1 MDKEPGPY
9 PKLQKRVLFACYIG
23 WPEDSCPDTK
33 IVFSQDVYVF
43 DSYGFNSRDILLNN
57 TAEKSYHT
65 TVRRLDFSITN
76 ISIYTG
82 VHNLRNS
89 ENVKQ
94 AAMKLQKRGYCHQRS
109 VHKSPGR
116 DLIRERM
123 VGKLEK
129 GHSLTSV
136 AEEFGINKRA
146 FSSVWEA
153 CQTISKAVRNIV
165 AGHLRKTTA

>member
-1 MDKEPGPY
+1 MEEPGDRTRCKALGANDGSVTSALMVVRSLHLCGPVISKGF
-9 PKLQKRVLFACYIG
+9 PLI
-23 WPEDSCPDTK
+23 PS
-33 IVFSQDVYVF
+33 DVW
-43 DSYGFNSRDILLNN
+43 
-57 TAEKSYHT
+57 K
-65 TVRRLDFSITN
+65 
-76 ISIYTG
+76 
-82 VHNLRNS
+82 
-89 ENVKQ
+89 K
-94 AAMKLQKRGYCHQRS
+94 
-109 VHKSPGR
+109 KSPGR